1 MGKILDDLLR
11 RACASQRLAM
21 ERALSEIDVTPAQ
34 FAAMEWLADEP
45 GLSSAEI
52 ARCER
57 LTPPTSSVIVANLE
71 RKGLLRVVTT
81 QRAAAPSTSN

>member
-1 MGKILDDLLR
+1 
-11 RACASQRLAM
+11 LAM